1 MIVFPNAKI
10 NLGLRILNKRSDGY
24 HNIQSYM
31 IPVNLCD
38 ALEIVPSPDEFSFSS
53 SGLPFSGPD
62 EDNLC
67 VKAFRLVEKNYHISP
82 VRIHLHKIIP
92 IGSGLGGGSSDAAF
106 ALTLLRRLFDLKLCN
121 NELEMMASMLG
132 SDCPFFIVNKPR
144 LIEDT
149 GKPTQKF
156 LHLPTYHIVIVIP
169 DVQVSTA
176 WAYGIVKPN
185 NEPLPAMEAL
195 INHEDNWPELLI
207 NDFEGPVFKHYPVL
221 AEIKETLYRSG
232 AFYASMSGS
241 GSAVFGLFRE
251 LPDVTGL
258 FPACFV
264 WQGTTGE

>member
-24 HNIQSYM
+24 HNIQSYI

-53 SGLPFSGPD
+53 SGLPIEGPV

-67 VKAFRLVEKNYHISP
+67 VKAFRMMEKNYHINP

-106 ALTLLRRLFDLKLCN
+106 ALVLLRRIFNLKLCN

-132 SDCPFFIVNKPR
+132 SDCPFFIINKPQ
-144 LIEDT
+144 LIEET

-156 LHLPTYHIVIVIP
+156 IHLPSYHILIVIP
-169 DVQVSTA
+169 EVPISTA
-176 WAYGIVKPN
+176 WAYSIVKPL
-185 NEPLPAMEAL
+185 NEPLLAVEAL
-195 INHEDNWPELLI
+195 INREHKWPELLI
-207 NDFEGPVFKHYPVL
+207 NDFEGPVFKHYPKL
-221 AEIKETLYRSG
+221 AEIKETLYNSG
-232 AFYASMSGS
+232 AFFASMSGS
-241 GSAVFGLFRE
+241 GSAIFGLFRE
-251 LPDVTGL
+251 LPDISGL
-258 FPACFV
+258 FPDCFV
-264 WQGTTGE
+264 WSGTTGE